1 MAPIELKDA
10 SVNPS
15 DLSDE
20 ESYIEEEILDSE
32 EELTEE
38 EIIEEEVVSDDDMED
53 SDIGT
58 DSYTDDE
65 SSAPPPSLA
74 DSDGPVV
81 EGYAFRATRAG
92 SAEITEEARK
102 AKTGDEVEKEKS
114 VGRQAAR
121 DALLRETH
129 LQEKT
134 LKAMELGGPDAEEI
148 LRIRIQQQQ
157 QLVARRRLAEEI
169 EKMDIKKSK
178 KKRDIASDQL
188 PPSTAD
194 LEKRKKALGELR
206 RHAAFQ
212 ELARDNTKL
221 KAEKAARS
229 VASAST
235 NTSIGQPL
243 DSPELN
249 EIKAVDISYEQLPVS
264 PLARDNTKLKAEK
277 AARSVGSASTNTSI
291 GRPLDFPELFEMK
304 AVEIS
309 YEQVLVSPL
318 KAKEDPSQTNKS
330 VSQTFALPPSSRKL
344 EQNETTIQSITSSQ
358 SQTSNGSGRINKENA
373 GQSAGSEHKS
383 PSTSSSRSSLTNKNV
398 VPELI
403 PTMFRA
409 SFMKMVGKGAPE
421 LKASATASE
430 IQSPTMR
437 RRHSIAKSTFVGKE
451 VDPGSILRRKNSI
464 AKSTFVGKE
473 VDPGSIPSMCR
484 TTDLWKAATENSTP
498 VVRVDGKFYPL
509 ADLQAKRVEGID
521 NTGREQYLSP
531 EDFLATFS
539 MTKEEFAKLPKWK
552 RDKAKTSVKLF

>member
-1 MAPIELKDA
+1 MAPMKLEDA

-20 ESYIEEEILDSE
+20 ESYIEEEVLDSE
-32 EELTEE
+32 EELIEEMVEE
-38 EIIEEEVVSDDDMED
+38 EIIEEEVVTDDDMED
-53 SDIGT
+53 SDVGSDGYMDD
-58 DSYTDDE
+58 DSST
-65 SSAPPPSLA
+65 PPLSLA

-81 EGYAFRATRAG
+81 EGYAFHATRAS

-121 DALLRETH
+121 DALLRETQ

-134 LKAMELGGPDAEEI
+134 LKAMEQVKLGGPDGEE
-148 LRIRIQQQQ
+148 IRIQKQ
-157 QLVARRRLAEEI
+157 QLVARRRLVEEI

-178 KKRDIASDQL
+178 KKRGIASDQP

-194 LEKRKKALGELR
+194 LEKRKKGLAELR

-235 NTSIGQPL
+235 NNSIGQPL
-243 DSPELN
+243 DSLGLN
-249 EIKAVDISYEQLPVS
+249 EI
-264 PLARDNTKLKAEK
+264 
-277 AARSVGSASTNTSI
+277 
-291 GRPLDFPELFEMK
+291 K

-309 YEQVLVSPL
+309 YEQVPVSPL
-318 KAKEDPSQTNKS
+318 RAKEDPSQTNES

-344 EQNETTIQSITSSQ
+344 TSSQ
-358 SQTSNGSGRINKENA
+358 SQTSNGSGRIKKENA
-373 GQSAGSEHKS
+373 GQRAGSEHKS
-383 PSTSSSRSSLTNKNV
+383 PSTCSSRSSLTKKNV
-398 VPELI
+398 DPESI
-403 PTMFRA
+403 PTLFRA
-409 SFMKMVGKGAPE
+409 S
-421 LKASATASE
+421 
-430 IQSPTMR
+430 
-437 RRHSIAKSTFVGKE
+437 
-451 VDPGSILRRKNSI
+451 
-464 AKSTFVGKE
+464 
-473 VDPGSIPSMCR
+473 
-484 TTDLWKAATENSTP
+484 DLLKAATENTMP
-498 VVRVDGKFYPL
+498 VVRVDGEFYPL

-539 MTKEEFAKLPKWK
+539 MTKEEFVKLPKWK
-552 RDKAKTSVKLF
+552 RDKAKTSLKLF